1 MGILSENNRV
11 GMSLEVNWGQFC
23 GIAYEIFEQ
32 GPHLLQVG
40 GEYRRMVKD
49 GEKLISIPPITG
61 ALK

>member
-32 GPHLLQVG
+32 GLHLLQVG
-40 GEYRRMVKD
+40 GEYRRMVKL
-49 GEKLISIPPITG
+49 KLISIPPITG